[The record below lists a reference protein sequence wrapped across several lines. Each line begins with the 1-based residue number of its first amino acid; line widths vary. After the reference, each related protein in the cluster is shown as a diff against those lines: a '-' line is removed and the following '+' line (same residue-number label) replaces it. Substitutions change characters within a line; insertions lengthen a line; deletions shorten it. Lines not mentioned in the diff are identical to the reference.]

1 MTFYGCGLLWR
12 NTIAKNL
19 HKTYILFYEVSYLIV
34 PYYHISDS
42 KIFLSNQKWLNF
54 LLSPKKSDISYLPA
68 ESGANSTYQNMHIF
82 LDLRFMQDRCT
93 DVILH
98 TFNSC
103 WVVHKLPI
111 FLGSPNFL
119 TASNSKLYFW
129 WLVLYFTPRKKIEMS
144 KAQTKTCFRKV
155 SNIKKR
161 DSR

>member
-1 MTFYGCGLLWR
+1 MPYC
-12 NTIAKNL
+12 TI
-19 HKTYILFYEVSYLIV
+19 FSSSD
-34 PYYHISDS
+34 HISDS
-42 KIFLSNQKWLNF
+42 KIFLSNQKWFNL
-54 LLSPKKSDISYLPA
+54 LLSPKKSDITYLLA

-119 TASNSKLYFW
+119 TASNSKLYF
-129 WLVLYFTPRKKIEMS
+129 
-144 KAQTKTCFRKV
+144 
-155 SNIKKR
+155 
-161 DSR
+161 

>member
-1 MTFYGCGLLWR
+1 
-12 NTIAKNL
+12 
-19 HKTYILFYEVSYLIV
+19 
-34 PYYHISDS
+34 
-42 KIFLSNQKWLNF
+42 
-54 LLSPKKSDISYLPA
+54 
-68 ESGANSTYQNMHIF
+68 MHIF

-119 TASNSKLYFW
+119 TASNSKLYTSDDSC
-129 WLVLYFTPRKKIEMS
+129 YISPREKKIEMS

-155 SNIKKR
+155 SNIKKK